1 MAYAGRLVGG
11 LAPDE
16 EICTTCDAG
25 VADLESMGD
34 TEPPPKETAR

>member
-11 LAPDE
+11 LAPGE

-25 VADLESMGD
+25 VADLEPMGD